1 MMESVDWRGIMRGIL
16 TKRFW
21 IVGLGLVCWV
31 GLGLSTRALVFGYEE
46 AAVANGGTLTGK
58 VILDGAVP
66 EPRIFPLALYPFGP
80 FCEKNTSITDGR
92 GNIRISEFV
101 VDERHGM
108 KNVVVAVQG
117 VSKGKPFPPIAVDI
131 VARNCEFL
139 PFVSVVQ
146 NHGTFTV
153 TNEDPILHNAQLYQS
168 EKGNLL
174 VTVPN
179 PPHSSGTFPIKF
191 EHNRRIYQMICGMH
205 EFMQT
210 WGYAVDNP
218 YYALTDEHGEFRIDA
233 LPPGTYKVTAWRPH
247 FQPIERTVT
256 ITPNDTAS
264 LVVEFDASTV
274 KRPHY
279 ETQERFRIQQ

>member
-1 MMESVDWRGIMRGIL
+1 MSGTT

-21 IVGLGLVCWV
+21 VVGMGLVVWSV
-31 GLGLSTRALVFGYEE
+31 MGMGVSSPAFGYDEI
-46 AAVANGGTLTGK
+46 AVTNGGVLTGK
-58 VILDGAVP
+58 VILDGPVP

-80 FCEKNTSITDGR
+80 FCGKNASISDGH
-92 GNIRISEFV
+92 GNVRISEFV
-101 VDERHGM
+101 VSPDHGM
-108 KNVVVAVQG
+108 KDVVVAVQG
-117 VSKGKPFPPIAVDI
+117 VGKGKPFPPIIADI
-131 VARNCEFL
+131 VTRDCEFF
-139 PFVSVVQ
+139 PFVSIVK

-153 TNEDPILHNAQLYQS
+153 KNEDPILHNAQLYQS

-174 VTVPN
+174 LTVPN
-179 PPHSSGTFPIKF
+179 PPNSTGTFPFRF
-191 EHNRRIYQMICGMH
+191 EHNKRVYQMICGMH

-218 YYALTDEHGEFRIDA
+218 YYALTDEHGAFRIDA

-247 FQPIERTVT
+247 FHPIERTVT
-256 ITPNDTAS
+256 IAPNGTAS
-264 LVVEFDASTV
+264 LAFEFDADTV